1 MKERIG
7 QVHDPITAEPHSLR
21 RPFCGTY
28 EHADHDSARCL
39 FDEDFLSKGLLESL
53 HRVTVELPGIFSTT
67 SLADTPASALPPG
80 ETPTSVF
87 G

>member
-7 QVHDPITAEPHSLR
+7 QVHDPITAKPHSLR
-21 RPFCGTY
+21 CPFCGTY
-28 EHADHDSARCL
+28 EHADHDSAHCL
-39 FDEDFLSKGLLESL
+39 WEEGFLSEGLLESL
-53 HRVTVELPGIFSTT
+53 HRVTAELPDIFSTR
-67 SLADTPASALPPG
+67 SLADTPASALPSS